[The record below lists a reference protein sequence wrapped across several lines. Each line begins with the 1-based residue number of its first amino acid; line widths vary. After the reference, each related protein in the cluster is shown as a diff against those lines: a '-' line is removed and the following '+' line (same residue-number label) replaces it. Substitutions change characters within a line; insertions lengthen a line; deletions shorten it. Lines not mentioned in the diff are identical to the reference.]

1 MLATEAT
8 TQILFRMLPNITVE
22 VSVLIEA
29 GTRQGDQ

>member
-1 MLATEAT
+1 MSATEAT
-8 TQILFRMLPNITVE
+8 TQILFRTTPNITAE